1 MNFMRKTLSIFTVGL
16 CLIAASAR
24 AQLGYA
30 VANPVLSG
38 GTNNVLNAATNSY
51 IGASGN
57 VLDVRY
63 QTAVSCDVSF
73 VGSGAGTG
81 NQTYYFDQSLDR
93 VRWTSYTNINVA
105 FNGTTGVTNM
115 FTFGCNGIGYCRLNS
130 VGNTNSIRGTNE
142 FFQYAIKKG
151 L

>member
-1 MNFMRKTLSIFTVGL
+1 MKRLFFTVFIALGL
-16 CLIAASAR
+16 MALPAR

-63 QTAVSCDVSF
+63 QTAVTCETTF

-81 NQTYYFDQSLDR
+81 NQTYYFDQSIDR
-93 VRWTSYTNINVA
+93 VGWWPYTNFNVA
-105 FNGTTGVTNM
+105 FNGTTGVTNG
-115 FTFGCNGIGYCRLNS
+115 FTFSVNGVGFLRLNS
-130 VGNTNSIRGTNE
+130 LGNTNTIRGTNE